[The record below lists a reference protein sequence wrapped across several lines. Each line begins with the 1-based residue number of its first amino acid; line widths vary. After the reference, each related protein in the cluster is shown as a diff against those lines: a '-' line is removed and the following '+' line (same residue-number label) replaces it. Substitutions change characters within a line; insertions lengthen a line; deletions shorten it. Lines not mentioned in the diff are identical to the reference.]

1 MAKIPSERPFAP
13 AGFFSFRTPLLP
25 FDELEAFGE
34 GLEAPAA
41 AASADDPERLEAALA
56 ADRERLRARLTALAG
71 RPEILEAIFLAS
83 PSLHESL
90 ALWRAQPDSKK
101 GQRAERA
108 LVRYVYRMAA
118 RATPFGLFSGCSV
131 GAVET
136 APGSP
141 TRIAVGPRAGYERHT
156 RLDMDYLFALCE
168 DLGREPAVRAALT
181 FRPNSSLYRAAARL
195 RYAEARL
202 DNKIRSHHL
211 VAVDSNDYLEEA
223 LRRAE
228 GGATA
233 QEVAEALVA
242 FDPDGDVSIDE
253 AAEFVTELIDSQ
265 ILVSDLSTPVTGPEA
280 IHDLID
286 QLRRIPATADTLDRL
301 VQVRA
306 ALEALDA
313 GGPGADPARYEEV
326 AATLR
331 ELPTSVEMSR
341 LFQLDM
347 VKPGDRPALGAD
359 VLEEIQRGVD
369 VLLRLAAERPT
380 EGVEKFRKEFNERYE
395 GREVPLLQALDEEV
409 GIGFERASDFGAEA
423 SPLLRGI
430 GLGAAAAEQ
439 NVPWGRQQGFLLAR
453 VNRALAN
460 GERAIEITPEDLD
473 KMAPPDAQKTKSPL
487 PDAFHAMATLA
498 ATSQE
503 AIDRGDFQLL
513 FENAG
518 GPSGARLL
526 GRFCHADAGLAAQVE
541 EHLRAE
547 EAHRPDAVYAEVV
560 HLPQGRIGNIL
571 ARPVLREYEIP
582 FLGRSGAPP
591 ERQIPVSD
599 LRVSVEGS
607 RIVLRS
613 ARLGKEVI
621 PRLTS
626 AHNFWRGSLG
636 VYRFLCILQSQGVLG
651 GVSWSWGPLESAPF
665 LPRVTC
671 GRLVLARAAWW
682 MPEDEIKA
690 LSKAKGAE
698 RYRAVQDWRR
708 KRGLPRLIALVD
720 ADNELLV
727 DLDNVLSIETFL
739 DVIEERDQAR
749 IVEFFPAPD
758 LLAASGPEGRF
769 LNEILVPF
777 TRRPPVAERRERRR
791 CHAEAHRRPW
801 PPRPSRPRAAGAAL
815 LPARLRVALR
825 QALHRH
831 RHRRRPAARGG
842 GAGGARRHGNR
853 RGRRLVLHPLRR
865 SGVAPARPLPRRSVT
880 SSSPACSPPPRGAR
894 AAARRRPPLAG
905 SARHLRAGGGALR
918 RPGGDRPRRA
928 PVRDR
933 QRGRARHSRDAR
945 RGRGGR
951 PPLAP
956 RPARRRHAAR
966 RPPLRPRD
974 PDAGDARHARG
985 VRARV
990 RRRQGAARA
999 ARPAL
1004 PAGVAE
1010 PGAAAR
1016 SHRRRGERS
1025 GAGAGGPAPALRAER
1040 AGRRRAA
1047 QRWRPRGAS
1056 TSRSPS
1062 WRRASCTCTS
1072 TGSSARPSGRTR
1084 WCSTTSS
1091 TCSTSPRPPASARAT
1106 ARPRPR
1112 RRRGRRKEPRR
1123 ASRPQRLRGG
1133 TSLSSSRS
1141 HAGSTG
1147 VAAASRA
1154 SPTPPEPV
1162 RKPGSLRQSSSSPSP
1177 TTHIRYPPIPSSGWR

>member
-1 MAKIPSERPFAP
+1 MAKIPSERPFVP

-41 AASADDPERLEAALA
+41 AAATGTGTDDPERLEGALA

-108 LVRYVYRMAA
+108 LVRYLYRMAA
-118 RATPFGLFSGCSV
+118 RPTPFGLFSGCSV
-131 GAVET
+131 GAVAGE
-136 APGSP
+136 PGSP
-141 TRIAVGPRAGYERHT
+141 TPSAVGPRAGYERHT
-156 RLDMDYLFALCE
+156 RLDMDYLFALSE
-168 DLGREPAVRAALT
+168 DLGRDPAVRAALT
-181 FRPNSSLYRAAARL
+181 YRPNSSLYRAAARL

-202 DNKIRSHHL
+202 DNKVRSHHL

-233 QEVAEALVA
+233 REVAEALVA

-286 QLRRIPATADTLDRL
+286 QLRRIPATAETAERL
-301 VQVRA
+301 ARVRT

-331 ELPTSVEMSR
+331 ELPTPVEMSR

-347 VKPGDRPALGAD
+347 VKPGDRPALGAE

-369 VLLRLAAERPT
+369 VLLRLAVERPA
-380 EGVEKFRKEFNERYE
+380 EGIEKFRKEFNERYE

-439 NVPWGRQQGFLLAR
+439 NVPWGRAQAFLLAR
-453 VNRALAN
+453 INRALAQ
-460 GERAIEITPEDLD
+460 GDRAIEITPEDLD
-473 KMAPPDAQKTKSPL
+473 KMAPPDPQKPKSPL
-487 PDAFHAMATLA
+487 PDAFHVMVNLA
-498 ATSQE
+498 AASQE
-503 AIDRGDFQLL
+503 AIDRGEFQLL

-526 GRFCHADAGLAAQVE
+526 GRFCHADAGLATQVE

-547 EAHRPDAVYAEVV
+547 EAHRPDAIYAEVV

-607 RIVLRS
+607 RVVLRS

-636 VYRFLCILQSQGVLG
+636 VYRFLCTLQSQGTLG
-651 GVSWSWGPLESAPF
+651 GVSWGWGPLDSAPF

-671 GRLVLARAAWW
+671 GRLVLSRASWW
-682 MPEDEIKA
+682 MNQDEIKRLA
-690 LSKAKGAE
+690 KAQGAE
-698 RYRAVQDWRR
+698 RYRAVQAWRAE
-708 KRGLPRLIALVD
+708 RGLPRRIALVD
-720 ADNELLV
+720 ADNELLI
-727 DLDNVLSIETFL
+727 DLDNVLSIETFI
-739 DVIEERDQAR
+739 DVVEDRDRAR
-749 IVEFFPAPD
+749 LVEFFPGPD
-758 LLAASGPEGRF
+758 RMPASGPEGRF
-769 LNEILVPF
+769 LNEVLIPF
-777 TRRPPVAERRERRR
+777 TRK
-791 CHAEAHRRPW
+791 
-801 PPRPSRPRAAGAAL
+801 PRAAPEGE
-815 LPARLRVALR
+815 
-825 QALHRH
+825 
-831 RHRRRPAARGG
+831 
-842 GAGGARRHGNR
+842 
-853 RGRRLVLHPLRR
+853 
-865 SGVAPARPLPRRSVT
+865 T
-880 SSSPACSPPPRGAR
+880 
-894 AAARRRPPLAG
+894 
-905 SARHLRAGGGALR
+905 
-918 RPGGDRPRRA
+918 
-928 PVRDR
+928 
-933 QRGRARHSRDAR
+933 
-945 RGRGGR
+945 
-951 PPLAP
+951 
-956 RPARRRHAAR
+956 
-966 RPPLRPRD
+966 
-974 PDAGDARHARG
+974 
-985 VRARV
+985 
-990 RRRQGAARA
+990 A
-999 ARPAL
+999 ARP
-1004 PAGVAE
+1004 P
-1010 PGAAAR
+1010 
-1016 SHRRRGERS
+1016 
-1025 GAGAGGPAPALRAER
+1025 
-1040 AGRRRAA
+1040 RAA
-1047 QRWRPRGAS
+1047 VNTAAVR
-1056 TSRSPS
+1056 RSFP
-1062 WRRASCTCTS
+1062 
-1072 TGSSARPSGRTR
+1072 
-1084 WCSTTSS
+1084 
-1091 TCSTSPRPPASARAT
+1091 
-1106 ARPRPR
+1106 
-1112 RRRGRRKEPRR
+1112 
-1123 ASRPQRLRGG
+1123 
-1133 TSLSSSRS
+1133 
-1141 HAGSTG
+1141 
-1147 VAAASRA
+1147 
-1154 SPTPPEPV
+1154 
-1162 RKPGSLRQSSSSPSP
+1162 PGSEWLYAKL
-1177 TTHIRYPPIPSSGWR
+1177 YPGP